1 MAQVNI
7 SKYITYVTQRYRMFE
22 GGLATAS
29 ENQISY
35 YKSLYKELIK
45 WRRHHKLFWLY
56 LLERI
61 EFDELMMLL
70 GLSERGFYRW
80 REKQVKLFVS
90 HFTEVERD
98 LFKKYPHKDKLI
110 IGELVERVCD

>member
-1 MAQVNI
+1 MTQDNI

-35 YKSLYKELIK
+35 YKSLYKELML
-45 WRRHHKLFWLY
+45 WRNHHKLFYLY
-56 LLERI
+56 MLERI
-61 EFDELMMLL
+61 EPEELKMLL
-70 GLSERGFYRW
+70 GMTRSGFDKWSQRQ
-80 REKQVKLFVS
+80 REMFFK